1 MKNHKII
8 SILVMILLVS
18 LILSG
23 SVFAADYVMKIGH
36 SQSVKTPRHKACV
49 YFKSIVERETDS
61 RVEVKIYPSNQLGT
75 EAEMLESV
83 KMGAIQATLGGQ
95 FEAASPKLLI
105 YTMPFLFEDISAV
118 HDIIRGPIGDKIAA
132 AAEANDI
139 KILAT
144 GVAGGLRNF
153 SNNERAIETPVDM
166 DGLKMRTPPIDSII
180 KTIEAIGGNPV
191 SVPYAELYMALKTG
205 VADGQENPFTNM
217 VDKKLYEVQ
226 KYLTI
231 VNYQFHPSPL
241 YASLDW
247 YNALDS
253 ELQVTLKK
261 CADKMMIYNDEL
273 NREATEDSFAVLKKE
288 MEVNYLTEEQRQRFI
303 DQSQAVYDYYIEQG
317 FFSQAEIDEIREAAS
332 N

>member
-1 MKNHKII
+1 MNNSKVLFGLVV
-8 SILVMILLVS
+8 ILMTG
-18 LILSG
+18 LIFSG
-23 SVFAADYVMKIGH
+23 SIGAADHVMKIGH

-49 YFKSIVERETDS
+49 HFKSLVEEETNG
-61 RVEVKIYPSNQLGT
+61 RVKVKIYPSNQLGT
-75 EAEMLESV
+75 ESEMLESV
-83 KMGAIQATLGGQ
+83 KMGTLQATLGGQ

-105 YTMPFLFEDISAV
+105 YTMPFLFEDINAV
-118 HDIIRGPIGDKIAA
+118 YDIIRGPIGEKIAA
-132 AAEANDI
+132 TAEKNKI

-153 SNNERAIETPVDM
+153 SNNETPIETPADM
-166 DGLKMRTPPIDSII
+166 EGLKMRTPPIDSII

-241 YASLDW
+241 YTSLSW
-247 YNALDS
+247 YNSLDS
-253 ELQVTLKK
+253 ELQNTLKE
-261 CADKMMIYNDEL
+261 CADKMMVYNDKL
-273 NREATEDSFAVLKKE
+273 NRKATEESLEILKEE
-288 MEVNYLTEEQRQRFI
+288 MEVNHLSDEQRKLFI
-303 DQSQAVYDYYIEQG
+303 DKAQSVYDYYIDKG
-317 FFSQAEIDEIREAAS
+317 FFTQAEIDEIREAAS
-332 N
+332 K